1 MRQLTRPLPL
11 VLAAL
16 AAVLVVLVIGF
27 EYRLRAGHFEA
38 GLGRIGTYAVT
49 DDPRTIIIHYTI
61 GAGDEVVGTLVVEDE
76 RTVTVEVRIS
86 VWVPGRDTFKNLSA
100 SLMQVP
106 ISLKSPLGD
115 RAVIDRDTGKHV
127 PRHPTS

>member
-1 MRQLTRPLPL
+1 LL
-11 VLAAL
+11 LAAL
-16 AAVLVVLVIGF
+16 ACVLVIVVLGF

-49 DDPRTIIIHYTI
+49 DDPRTIVIHYTI
-61 GAGDEVVGTLVVEDE
+61 GAGDEVIGSVVSEDE

-100 SLMQVP
+100 SLMQVQ
-106 ISLKSPLGD
+106 ITLKSPLGN
-115 RAVIDRDTGKHV
+115 RAVIDRDTGKPV
-127 PRHPTS
+127 PGYPRG